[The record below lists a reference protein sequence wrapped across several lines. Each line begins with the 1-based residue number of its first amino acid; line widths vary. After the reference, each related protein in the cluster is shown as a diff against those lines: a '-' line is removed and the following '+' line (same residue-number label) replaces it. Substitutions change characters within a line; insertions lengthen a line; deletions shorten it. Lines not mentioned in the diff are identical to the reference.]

1 MNTISEPK
9 PRIEFIDLAKGLCI
23 FLVVMKHCG
32 ALPETAILSML
43 RMPLYFLLS
52 GLFFKT
58 YGGVKNLI
66 LKKTNKLV
74 IPMVTFYLLGEL
86 AFLALNYWKPDLLH
100 IQNRHAFIDLFTDR
114 HMFNLPVWFLL
125 GLFWCNVLFVLISTA
140 IKNDYLRIIL
150 ITIIGAIGY
159 TLGQYRIILPLFID
173 TAMTALPFFCI
184 GYYLKKTPIL
194 YPNRFDRYNWL
205 FCLVCGL
212 IVACNTFVPS
222 CGQNSYYANK
232 LSGGVWA
239 YIFSLAAVMC
249 ALFLCKMIKHLPLIS
264 YVGRYSI
271 IILVLH
277 YILKRP
283 AEFITVSIFGDDF
296 SYRGLLIFAI
306 TMVINIVCIPLC
318 LRFIPYLVAQKDLI
332 RTKN

>member
-32 ALPETAILSML
+32 ALPETSILSML

-74 IPMVTFYLLGEL
+74 IPMVAFYMLGEI
-86 AFLALNYWKPDLLH
+86 AFLILNYSKPEILH
-100 IQNRHAFIDLFTDR
+100 IQDRQAFIDLFTVR
-114 HMFNLPVWFLL
+114 HLFNLPVWFLL
-125 GLFWCNVLFVLISTA
+125 ALFWSNVLFVLISTV
-140 IKNDYLRIIL
+140 IKNDYLRVIL
-150 ITIIGAIGY
+150 IIVIGMIGY
-159 TLGQYRIILPLFID
+159 NLGQYRIMLPLFID

-194 YPNRFDRYNWL
+194 YPNRFDHYNWL
-205 FCLVCGL
+205 FCLVCAL
-212 IVACNTFVPS
+212 IVACSTFVPS
-222 CGQNSYYANK
+222 CGLNSYFMNK
-232 LSGGVWA
+232 LSGGLWG

-249 ALFLCKMIKHLPLIS
+249 ALFLCKMIKRLPLIS

-277 YILKRP
+277 FILKRP
-283 AEFITVSIFGDDF
+283 AEFTIVSIFGDDC
-296 SYRGLLIFAI
+296 SYRGILIFVI
-306 TMVINIVCIPLC
+306 TLAINIVCIPLC

>member
-32 ALPETAILSML
+32 ALPETSILSML

-74 IPMVTFYLLGEL
+74 IPMVAFYMLGEI
-86 AFLALNYWKPDLLH
+86 AFLILNYWKPELLH
-100 IQNRHAFIDLFTDR
+100 TQDRQAFIDLFTVR
-114 HMFNLPVWFLL
+114 NLYNLPVWFLL
-125 GLFWCNVLFVLISTA
+125 ALFWSNVLFVLISTV
-140 IKNDYLRIIL
+140 IKNDYLRVIL
-150 ITIIGAIGY
+150 IIVIGMIGY
-159 TLGQYRIILPLFID
+159 NLGQYRIMLPLFID

-194 YPNRFDRYNWL
+194 YPNRFDHYNWL
-205 FCLVCGL
+205 FCLVCAL
-212 IVACNTFVPS
+212 IVACSTFVPS
-222 CGQNSYYANK
+222 CGHNSYFTNK
-232 LSGGVWA
+232 LSGGLWV

-249 ALFLCKMIKHLPLIS
+249 ALFLCKMIKRLPLIS

-277 YILKRP
+277 YILMRP
-283 AEFITVSIFGDDF
+283 AEFTIVSIFGDDC
-296 SYRGLLIFAI
+296 SYRGILIFVI
-306 TMVINIVCIPLC
+306 TFAINIVCIPLC